1 MPENKNKREA
11 EELQG
16 IGSSNSEN
24 VRATVCQDERRKNN
38 DDTKEIRSRETNYQK
53 RKSWREMR
61 RELEGI
67 QKIMSEAAAK
77 VIGAAIPV
85 DIKFIRSQYKQ
96 DTENQKL
103 WDKLYE
109 KVLKVK
115 GGRNSYQYRTE
126 LNSVVDG
133 KAAPV
138 S

>member
-1 MPENKNKREA
+1 
-11 EELQG
+11 
-16 IGSSNSEN
+16 
-24 VRATVCQDERRKNN
+24 
-38 DDTKEIRSRETNYQK
+38 
-53 RKSWREMR
+53 MR
-61 RELEGI
+61 REIEGI

-85 DIKFIRSQYKQ
+85 DIKFIRSQNKQ
-96 DTENQKL
+96 DTENQEL

-126 LNSVVDG
+126 LKSVVDG
-133 KAAPV
+133 KETPV